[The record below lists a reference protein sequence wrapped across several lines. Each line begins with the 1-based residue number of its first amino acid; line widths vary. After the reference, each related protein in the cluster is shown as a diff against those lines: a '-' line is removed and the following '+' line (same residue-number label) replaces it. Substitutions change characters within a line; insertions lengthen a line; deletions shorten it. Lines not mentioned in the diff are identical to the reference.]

1 MRYLYL
7 FLVVAIAVAMG
18 ANIGH
23 ALLFYAFGWG
33 AYHFS

>member
-1 MRYLYL
+1 MRYLCL
-7 FLVVAIAVAMG
+7 LLVIAIAVAMG

-33 AYHFS
+33 AYHVS